1 MIDSSTTTPGTFV
14 PDVRYVHDGQDI
26 HIVLRLDLPEGTH
39 IEPHEP
45 DDPFLIPTVVTVNG
59 LDEVAIG
66 YPTPVKK
73 DLGWNGVAL
82 DVLEGQ
88 LTFVVTGKAR
98 PDATVSGGLT
108 YQPCIGGA
116 CLPPRTTVWS
126 IPNPASVA
134 A

>member
-1 MIDSSTTTPGTFV
+1 MSGTTTTPGTFV
-14 PDVRYVHDGQDI
+14 PDVQYVHDGEEV
-26 HIVLRLDLPEGTH
+26 HILLSLDLPEGTH

-59 LDEVAIG
+59 LDEVAIE

-73 DLGWNGVAL
+73 DLGWNGIAL

-88 LTFVVTGKAR
+88 LTFVITGKAR
-98 PDATVSGGLT
+98 PDTAVNGGLT
-108 YQPCIGGA
+108 YQPCVGGA

-126 IPNPASVA
+126 IPSPASVA

>member
-1 MIDSSTTTPGTFV
+1 MTDSSTTTPGTFV
-14 PDVRYVHDGQDI
+14 PEVEYIDDGEEI

-45 DDPFLIPTVVTVNG
+45 TDPFLIPTVVTVNG
-59 LDEVAIG
+59 LDEVAVG

-82 DVLEGQ
+82 DVLEGK
-88 LTFVVTGKAR
+88 LTFVISGRAR
-98 PDATVSGGLT
+98 PGASVGGGLT
-108 YQPCIGGA
+108 YQPCVGGA
-116 CLPPRTTVWS
+116 CLPPRTAVWS
-126 IPNPASVA
+126 IPTSASVA